1 MRQLEIY
8 RRRISPKELA
18 SLGWRR
24 VDNGPMRT
32 FQHRDGWLLE
42 HCGHPTAIY
51 PYLLVSPAGERVLSG
66 AFSGQPDKG
75 HAWATIALA
84 ADWVASL
91 TPADARYY
99 GGMNLSALYSKG
111 IGDLSHAVQGPANR
125 SYPPKGA
132 SWPLN
137 RPSCRAPITS
147 PRPNPRPWPSGSPTP
162 STSTGPTPKA
172 SKTLVPLRGAGHPFA
187 GGRPFFVES
196 KKGK

>member
-111 IGDLSHAVQGPANR
+111 IGDLSHAVQAPAPAVQTPQELAAAGE
-125 SYPPKGA
+125 SVLPPERRFVAVKSAVMQGTDHIA
-132 SWPLN
+132 TAKSKTMAKRIANALN
-137 RPSCRAPITS
+137 KH
-147 PRPNPRPWPSGSPTP
+147 RPNSEG
-162 STSTGPTPKA
+162 
-172 SKTLVPLRGAGHPFA
+172 V
-187 GGRPFFVES
+187 
-196 KKGK
+196 